1 MRKLFNRTLVALAV
15 ATAAAPVVAQ
25 ESLQRL
31 LQAQPAESPL
41 SASVSMVRRSIL
53 TDAAQRLGTQAGLAD
68 RAKLIITEVDARK
81 PSLDR
86 RYRFQQLIIDAAL
99 LPPVIVETRDAVS
112 LEQQVMRVAKSTYR
126 IEEPPRFIDYAP
138 TWRDWLTL
146 GLVGIQQPPSLSA
159 DEAPK
164 DAGERALWE
173 SEVRRAYAEG
183 EAQARRIFE
192 VNLAML
198 NRTYDGMRTYY
209 DLYERKMISA
219 PVLASS
225 TDVVTQDDANTISVG
240 STVFR
245 VTVNPAFDVE
255 PQKWVPLGK

>member
-1 MRKLFNRTLVALAV
+1 MRKLFNGALVALATTV
-15 ATAAAPVVAQ
+15 VAAPVVAQ
-25 ESLQRL
+25 DSLQRL
-31 LQAQPAESPL
+31 LQAQPSESPL

-53 TDAAQRLGTQAGLAD
+53 TDAAQRLGVQAGLSD
-68 RAKLIITEVDARK
+68 RAKLIVAEVDARK
-81 PSLDR
+81 SALDR

-126 IEEPPRFIDYAP
+126 IEEPPRFVDYAP

-146 GLVGIQQPPSLSA
+146 GLIGLQEPQALSA

-164 DAGERALWE
+164 DAAERSLWE
-173 SEVRRAYAEG
+173 SEVRKAYAEG
-183 EAQARRIFE
+183 ERQARKIFE

-219 PVLASS
+219 PILASS

-240 STVFR
+240 STIFR
-245 VTVNPAFDVE
+245 VTVNPAFEVE

>member
-1 MRKLFNRTLVALAV
+1 MRKLSNFTVLVVGSLAV
-15 ATAAAPVVAQ
+15 GGAFAQ

-68 RAKLIITEVDARK
+68 RAKLILAEVDARK
-81 PSLDR
+81 SALDQ

-126 IEEPPRFIDYAP
+126 IEEPPRFVDYAP
-138 TWRDWLTL
+138 TWRDWLSIGLL
-146 GLVGIQQPPSLSA
+146 GHQAPQGLSA

-164 DAGERALWE
+164 DAAEKALWE
-173 SEVRRAYAEG
+173 QEVRKAYAQG
-183 EAQARRIFE
+183 ERQAQKIFE
-192 VNLAML
+192 VNLATL

-209 DLYERKMISA
+209 DLYKKKMISA
-219 PVLASS
+219 PILASS
-225 TDVVTQDDANTISVG
+225 TDVVTQDDANTIAVG
-240 STVFR
+240 STIFR
-245 VTVNPAFDVE
+245 VTVNPSFVTEAH
-255 PQKWVPLGK
+255 KWEPLGR